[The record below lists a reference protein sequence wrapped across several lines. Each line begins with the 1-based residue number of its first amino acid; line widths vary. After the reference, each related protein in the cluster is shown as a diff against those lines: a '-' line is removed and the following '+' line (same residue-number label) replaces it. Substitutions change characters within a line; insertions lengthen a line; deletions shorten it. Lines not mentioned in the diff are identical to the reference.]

1 MTKITSLLAAT
12 VLASAAF
19 TAAPAAAQI
28 NGMAT
33 ASPEAVIVRS
43 AARIAAYNTID
54 QTFATQI
61 QQIRTLR
68 QEINALQQSL
78 DTNKD
83 GQLTEQEVKAG
94 QATVAQIQQKDEQAA
109 QLTAPI
115 ALAQYY
121 AIEQLINDYPN
132 AQNQVLRDKKI
143 QVLIA
148 PDALQFSPENF
159 NVTNDILKALDA
171 RLPTVSTT
179 PPAGWQPRRGTVET
193 HQTVQQVLIAAAQQQ
208 AAAAQQQQQQQP
220 QQPVPQGR

>member
-1 MTKITSLLAAT
+1 MTNFTKLLAGTALAAAT
-12 VLASAAF
+12 FV
-19 TAAPAAAQI
+19 AAPVAAQV

-43 AARIAAYNTID
+43 AARIAAYQTID
-54 QTFATQI
+54 QTYATQI
-61 QQIRTLR
+61 AQIRTLR
-68 QEINALQQSL
+68 QEINNGQQAL

-83 GQLTEQEVKAG
+83 GQLTEQEVQAG
-94 QATVAQIQQKDEQAA
+94 QAAVAQLQQKDEQAT

-121 AIEQLINDYPN
+121 AIEQIINDYGN
-132 AQNQVLRDKKI
+132 AQTQVLQQKKI
-143 QVLIA
+143 QLLIA
-148 PDALQFSPENF
+148 PDAVQFAPDNF
-159 NVTNDILKALDA
+159 NVTNDILKALDT

-208 AAAAQQQQQQQP
+208 QAAAAAQQGQP
-220 QQPVPQGR
+220 QQPAPQGR

>member
-1 MTKITSLLAAT
+1 MTNFTKLLAGTALAAAT
-12 VLASAAF
+12 FV
-19 TAAPAAAQI
+19 AAPVAAQV

-43 AARIAAYNTID
+43 AARIAAYQTID
-54 QTFATQI
+54 QTYATQI
-61 QQIRTLR
+61 AQIRTLR
-68 QEINALQQSL
+68 QEINTGQQAL

-83 GQLTEQEVKAG
+83 GQLTEQEVQAG
-94 QATVAQIQQKDEQAA
+94 QAAVAQLQQKDEQAT

-121 AIEQLINDYPN
+121 AIEQIINDYGN
-132 AQNQVLRDKKI
+132 AQTQVLQQKKI
-143 QVLIA
+143 QLLIA
-148 PDALQFSPENF
+148 PDAVQFAPDNF
-159 NVTNDILKALDA
+159 NVTNDILKALDT

-208 AAAAQQQQQQQP
+208 QAAAAAQQGQP
-220 QQPVPQGR
+220 QQPAPQGR